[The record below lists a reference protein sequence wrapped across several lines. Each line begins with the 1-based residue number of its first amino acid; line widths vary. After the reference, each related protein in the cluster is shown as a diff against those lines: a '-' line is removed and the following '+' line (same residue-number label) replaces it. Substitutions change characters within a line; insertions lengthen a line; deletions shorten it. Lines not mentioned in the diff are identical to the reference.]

1 MKSRKAILILSN
13 ALILSML
20 SCNIGVQTPSPLSPR
35 DAAATIVAQTLQA
48 QGLPTS
54 SGLITNTPAAFASPG
69 TVTPTSA
76 TAMLTI
82 NEATNCR
89 SGPSANFEI
98 ITSAPA
104 GTQAEIVGKDTADNY
119 WLIKTPNGTGTCWM
133 SGQYAT
139 PSGSYAALPEVT
151 PDAPTPG
158 VPSRPGSLF
167 YNFTCTNSATVVTTN
182 LSWSDTANNENGY
195 RVYRFDTMIADLPA
209 NSSAYTDTT
218 NITYG
223 STLTYYIEAYNAAGA
238 SARRSAS
245 FSCQ

>member
-1 MKSRKAILILSN
+1 MKSRKAILIFSSV
-13 ALILSML
+13 LILSMVA
-20 SCNIGVQTPSPLSPR
+20 CNIGVQAPSSLSPR

-54 SGLITNTPAAFASPG
+54 SGLITNTPATLASPSA
-69 TVTPTSA
+69 VTPTSA

-89 SGPSANFEI
+89 SGPSANYEI

-151 PDAPTPG
+151 PDAPTPN

-167 YNFTCTNSATVVTTN
+167 YDFTCTNGGTVVTTN
-182 LSWSDTANNENGY
+182 LTWSDTANNENGY
-195 RVYRFDTMIADLPA
+195 RVYRFDTVIADLPA
-209 NSSAYTDTT
+209 NSSAYTDIA
-218 NITYG
+218 NITFG
-223 STLTYYIEAYNAAGA
+223 TTLTYYVEAYNAAGA
-238 SARRSAS
+238 SARRTAS